1 MVPLLAHVAGPVAP
15 RPVVGG
21 RSYARATSQ
30 GRLQYERS
38 DMSATTLMR
47 PREPFPVAITGLAI
61 SPAAPGLWRVARAD
75 GTVLGHIE
83 RIDAGERY
91 RVRRLMAGGVR
102 SMPLGEFW
110 TPHDAADVFR

>member
-1 MVPLLAHVAGPVAP
+1 
-15 RPVVGG
+15 
-21 RSYARATSQ
+21 
-30 GRLQYERS
+30 
-38 DMSATTLMR
+38 MSATTLTR
-47 PREPFPVAITGLAI
+47 PREPFPVTITGLTI

-91 RVRRLMAGGVR
+91 RARRLMAGSVH

-110 TPHDAADVFR
+110 SPIDVADVFR